1 MLSEIPW
8 TTIIQTTAKLASIL
22 LKRYHADTNIKE
34 PYCEHLLHSP
44 LLHSLLLFFLL
55 LGASVKDSL
64 KTAEYMV
71 QKREPGACRNMIG
84 YTSHQYSQ
92 QGYNKLFTQVTF
104 FQQICQHS
112 ASFCSSVFSSIVE
125 AKLCAVV
132 FICFGVVHNLMTC
145 ISHNLLKTIFKRKR
159 GKKNRR
165 KKENSCWK
173 ILSS

>member
-8 TTIIQTTAKLASIL
+8 TTIIQTTVKLASIL

-104 FQQICQHS
+104 LKRFTNIVLLFILQ
-112 ASFCSSVFSSIVE
+112 FSVVS
-125 AKLCAVV
+125 
-132 FICFGVVHNLMTC
+132 
-145 ISHNLLKTIFKRKR
+145 
-159 GKKNRR
+159 
-165 KKENSCWK
+165 
-173 ILSS
+173 

>member
-1 MLSEIPW
+1 MLSEISW
-8 TTIIQTTAKLASIL
+8 NTLIQTTVKLVSIL
-22 LKRYHADTNIKE
+22 LKRYQDDTNIKE

-104 FQQICQHS
+104 FKEIYQNS
-112 ASFCSSVFSSIVE
+112 ASFYSSVFSSIVE
-125 AKLCAVV
+125 AKSCAVV

-145 ISHNLLKTIFKRKR
+145 ISHN
-159 GKKNRR
+159 
-165 KKENSCWK
+165 
-173 ILSS
+173 

>member
-8 TTIIQTTAKLASIL
+8 TTIIQTIVKLAAIL
-22 LKRYHADTNIKE
+22 LRRYHADTTIKE

-84 YTSHQYSQ
+84 YSSHQYGQ

-104 FQQICQHS
+104 LKRFANIVLLFS
-112 ASFCSSVFSSIVE
+112 SSVYSSIVE

-132 FICFGVVHNLMTC
+132 FICF
-145 ISHNLLKTIFKRKR
+145 
-159 GKKNRR
+159 
-165 KKENSCWK
+165 W
-173 ILSS
+173 SSA